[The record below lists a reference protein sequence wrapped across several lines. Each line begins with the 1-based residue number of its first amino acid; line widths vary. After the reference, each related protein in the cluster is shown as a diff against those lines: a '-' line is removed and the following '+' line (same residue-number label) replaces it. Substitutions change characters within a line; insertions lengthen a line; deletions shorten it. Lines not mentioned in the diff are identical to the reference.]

1 MTKFTKEQQK
11 LLEQIIVFH
20 GDGFSVRGSVLGH
33 VWGNVE
39 GDVGGNV
46 WGNVWGDVGG
56 HVLNWNAF
64 CTLERIEKDR
74 EQ

>member
-33 VWGNVE
+33 VWGRRP
-39 GDVGGNV
+39 
-46 WGNVWGDVGG
+46 
-56 HVLNWNAF
+56 ATSF
-64 CTLERIEKDR
+64 CTLGGEVE
-74 EQ
+74 EQKCRGQRTGANSLGG